1 MSCSKSMSQILYALK
16 ENSSIGLA
24 SKLPCSF
31 YLLSTTVLMFL
42 PFAHKIDRH
51 LLPTITSKCLSLYLD
66 VEDSGNAPVLPLDGE
81 PALT

>member
-31 YLLSTTVLMFL
+31 YLLSTTVF
-42 PFAHKIDRH
+42 RR
-51 LLPTITSKCLSLYLD
+51 LD
-66 VEDSGNAPVLPLDGE
+66 VF
-81 PALT
+81 ALCT